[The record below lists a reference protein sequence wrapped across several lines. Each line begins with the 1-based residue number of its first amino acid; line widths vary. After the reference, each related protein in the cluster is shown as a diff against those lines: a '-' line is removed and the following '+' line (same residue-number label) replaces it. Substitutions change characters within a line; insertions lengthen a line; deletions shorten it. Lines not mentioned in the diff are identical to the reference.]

1 MKVMEKAERE
11 RGEQRKR
18 GFMKNGELGEENRKE
33 ELNMVEVN
41 SFEVKVCDYASSGNY
56 KQMNE

>member
-1 MKVMEKAERE
+1 MEKAERE